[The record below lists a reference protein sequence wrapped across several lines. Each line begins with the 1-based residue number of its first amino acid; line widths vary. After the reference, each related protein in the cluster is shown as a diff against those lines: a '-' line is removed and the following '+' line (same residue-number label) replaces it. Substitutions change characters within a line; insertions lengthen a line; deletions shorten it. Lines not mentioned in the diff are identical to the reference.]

1 MLSSAHGTSGGGT
14 ARLSG
19 TGAPALAGG
28 AVAGQGNSS
37 VRGGEAGRRAPAIG
51 ETVGATTGS
60 GGVARSEERRAPRPQ
75 APPERRGLEEDRV
88 RAEAW
93 AGSIGL

>member
-1 MLSSAHGTSGGGT
+1 MLSSACGKSGGGT

-28 AVAGQGNSS
+28 AVADRGNSL
-37 VRGGEAGRRAPAIG
+37 VRGDAAGGRAPAIG
-51 ETVGATTGS
+51 EWWAQQLEAEGWH
-60 GGVARSEERRAPRPQ
+60 
-75 APPERRGLEEDRV
+75 GLKKAG

-93 AGSIGL
+93 AGSLWL